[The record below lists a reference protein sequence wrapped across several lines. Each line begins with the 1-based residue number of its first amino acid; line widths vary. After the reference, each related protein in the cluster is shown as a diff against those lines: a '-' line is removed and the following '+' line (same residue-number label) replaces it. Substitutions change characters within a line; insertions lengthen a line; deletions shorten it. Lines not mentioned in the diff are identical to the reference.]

1 MLFSAFK
8 LALGS
13 IAGNAM
19 RSFLTILGVII
30 GVAAVITMVTLGSG
44 ATEQVTSDIEGLGSN
59 LVMIVP
65 GSGMRMGGQA
75 VSKPFKSDDADA
87 IRDQIANVVAVSP
100 SSQKRIVAV
109 YGNQNWA
116 TNVTGIVGEYFDVFD
131 WKFSEGRS
139 LTEGEVRSGAS
150 SCVIGE
156 TVRIELFGALSPI
169 GESIRLG
176 NVSCR
181 VVGLLDAKGQ
191 SSFGTD
197 QDDLVLVPLRTFQR
211 RISGNTDVALIA
223 ISVSG
228 EALINRVKGDVTYL
242 LRERRRISAG
252 EEDDFSVRDMT
263 EITDMLTS
271 TTTIMTM
278 LLGAVAGVSM
288 LVGGIG
294 IMNIMLVSVTERTRE
309 IGIRL
314 AIGARRGDV
323 LLQFLVEAV
332 VLASLGGLIGVILA
346 LLASWLLAG
355 MMGIPFTPDASIV
368 FLSFVFSAVVG
379 VAFGYFPARRAAT
392 LNPIEALRY
401 E

>member
-1 MLFSAFK
+1 
-8 LALGS
+8 
-13 IAGNAM
+13 
-19 RSFLTILGVII
+19 
-30 GVAAVITMVTLGSG
+30 
-44 ATEQVTSDIEGLGSN
+44 
-59 LVMIVP
+59 
-65 GSGMRMGGQA
+65 
-75 VSKPFKSDDADA
+75 
-87 IRDQIANVVAVSP
+87 
-100 SSQKRIVAV
+100 
-109 YGNQNWA
+109 
-116 TNVTGIVGEYFDVFD
+116 
-131 WKFSEGRS
+131 
-139 LTEGEVRSGAS
+139 
-150 SCVIGE
+150 
-156 TVRIELFGALSPI
+156 
-169 GESIRLG
+169 
-176 NVSCR
+176 
-181 VVGLLDAKGQ
+181 
-191 SSFGTD
+191 
-197 QDDLVLVPLRTFQR
+197 LVLVPLRTFQR

>member
-1 MLFSAFK
+1 MLLSAFK
-8 LALGS
+8 LAIGS

-19 RSFLTILGVII
+19 RSFLTTLGVII

-44 ATEQVTSDIEGLGSN
+44 ATRQVTSEIEGLGSN

-75 VSKPFKSDDADA
+75 VSKPFESDDADA

-109 YGNQNWA
+109 HGNQNWA
-116 TNVTGIVGEYFDVFD
+116 TSVTGIAGEYFEVFD
-131 WKFSEGRS
+131 WKFTEGRS

-156 TVRIELFGALSPI
+156 TVRTELFGAQSPI

-181 VVGLLDAKGQ
+181 VVGLLEAKGQ

-211 RISGNTDVALIA
+211 RITGNTDVALIA
-223 ISVSG
+223 LSVREG
-228 EALINRVKGDVTYL
+228 ALLNRVKSDVTYL

-252 EEDDFSVRDMT
+252 EDDDFSVPDMT
-263 EITDMLTS
+263 EIADMLTS

-278 LLGAVAGVSM
+278 LLGAVAGVSL

-314 AIGARRGDV
+314 AIGARRRDV
-323 LLQFLVEAV
+323 LMQFLVEAV
-332 VLASLGGLIGVILA
+332 VLASLGGSIGVILA
-346 LLASWLLAG
+346 LMASWLLAG